1 MAYKEKAVYFDS
13 KFALVSSIDF
23 ASYLYVPN
31 AIEAERLRTFCE
43 SVGPKDIEHPFYSR
57 SFGLFYWDRTEKQW
71 VNIDYKIDFFTNV
84 KKILIE
90 TVTEII

>member
-1 MAYKEKAVYFDS
+1 MAYKEKAIYFDS
-13 KFALVSSIDF
+13 KFALVSSINF

-31 AIEAERLRTFCE
+31 AIEAERLRIFCE
-43 SVGPKDIEHPFYSR
+43 KIGFKDVERPFSSR
-57 SFGLFYWDRTEKQW
+57 FFGLFYWDRTEKQW